1 MVKEERVQHNAE
13 FPSRI
18 VFLLIGAISVALIL
32 SAGHSYFTL
41 KELRTEYL
49 ENRAR
54 DIAKTLSQSAGGR
67 GRRSSQL
74 LWEQAIEGVLEERS
88 ESLRFVV
95 LVDHEDNI
103 LAQAGFEG
111 VAGPLELA
119 AFEEQISS
127 DEYLYVH
134 EMTGGG
140 GGPWWEADRIRVSR
154 ILLVLDAAEA
164 DFLLRQAYVHIVVA
178 GIALLALWVLSFY
191 LVRTVRRFLGLK
203 VQEESERHLASLGR
217 MSATLAHEIRN
228 PLGAMKGLTQVVRE
242 ELPPEHATQAMLK
255 TVVEEARRLEGLV
268 TDLLSFARTRQIHL
282 SEFDLIALTEEVV
295 ALIQQETDDTEAIL
309 SVSSS
314 SEAISIMSDRDGLE
328 QVLLNVVRNAIEASS
343 KGGEVVINLQ
353 AKNEKEAVI
362 TVKDQGEGI
371 GDTDPEELFQPFKTT
386 KARGSGLG
394 LAVSRQIIMRLGGRI
409 ALSANSDSGANCT
422 IEIPRRGSSSPR
434 DEGRHSAK
442 NVSR

>member
-1 MVKEERVQHNAE
+1 MAKVEHGKDSVGFPTRVVL
-13 FPSRI
+13 F
-18 VFLLIGAISVALIL
+18 LIGAISLALIL

-54 DIAKTLSQSAGGR
+54 DIATMISQSAGGR

-74 LWEQAIEGVLEERS
+74 LWEQAIEIVFEERS
-88 ESLRFVV
+88 ESLRFVL

-103 LAQAGFEG
+103 LAQAGFEE
-111 VAGPLELA
+111 AGSPSDLA
-119 AFEEQISS
+119 AFESQITS

-164 DFLLRQAYVHIVVA
+164 DFLLRQAYVHIVVS
-178 GIALLALWVLSFY
+178 GVALLALWILSFY
-191 LVRTVRRFLGLK
+191 LVRTVRRFLDFK

-242 ELPPEHATQAMLK
+242 ELPPEHTTQAMLK
-255 TVVEEARRLEGLV
+255 TVVDEARRLEGLV
-268 TDLLSFARTRQIHL
+268 TDLLSFARTRQIQL
-282 SEFDLIALTEEVV
+282 TEFDLIALTEEVV
-295 ALIQQETDDTEAIL
+295 ALIQQETADVETIV
-309 SVSSS
+309 SVASS
-314 SEAISIMSDRDGLE
+314 ADKIPITSDRDGLE
-328 QVLLNVVRNAIEASS
+328 QVLFNIVRNAIEASS
-343 KGGEVVINLQ
+343 KGGQVVIDLR

-371 GDTDPEELFQPFKTT
+371 GNIDPEELFQPFKTT

-394 LAVSRQIIMRLGGRI
+394 LAVSRQIVMRLGGRI
-409 ALSANSDSGANCT
+409 ALSANADLGAECT
-422 IEIPRRGSSSPR
+422 VEIPRRAIPSSR
-434 DEGRHSAK
+434 REGQLSSKER
-442 NVSR
+442 SR